1 MDSSWQI
8 LLLLAG
14 LVCVA
19 GGLREVRTQTRM
31 RRSGVRSEGAALRHE
46 VTSREGNSRVYSPVV
61 GFRDEHGTHR
71 EFTSDLSGS
80 PRSPREGVRVRVVHL
95 PGRPETARLDTVA
108 YKVTVLALAFG
119 VGAVFLT
126 VAVAFGR

>member
-8 LLLLAG
+8 LLVLAG

-19 GGLREVRTQTRM
+19 GGVREARTQVRM
-31 RRSGVRSEGAALRHE
+31 RRSGVRSEGVVLRHE

-80 PRSPREGVRVRVVHL
+80 PRSPREGARVRVVHL

>member
-8 LLLLAG
+8 LLVLAG
-14 LVCVA
+14 LLCVA
-19 GGLREVRTQTRM
+19 GGLWEARTQVRM
-31 RRSGVRSEGAALRHE
+31 RRYGVRSEGVVLRHE
-46 VTSREGNSRVYSPVV
+46 ITEQEGNSRVYAPVI

-71 EFTSDLSGS
+71 EFTSELKGS
-80 PRSPREGVRVRVVHL
+80 PRSPRAGAHVQVVHL